1 MALSLHQTQEP
12 AGIGVHLAGWGGC
25 SGPWGARESFGATQ
39 RWQCTGQ
46 TGTGAMG
53 GGFWAPPRGRGRE
66 RSLALQEAH
75 GVWALCWTP
84 SSWAAPEHTIPMGTA
99 QPARGQPRPHTGNW
113 PAASSR
119 LAGAEPEEW
128 SMEASGSWDTFARR
142 ETWPGRPGQE
152 APGKNL
158 LRGARRAQDSSL
170 GVAKKQQVKRT
181 LLWATHIWAGGA
193 RCACRLRNTA

>member
-1 MALSLHQTQEP
+1 
-12 AGIGVHLAGWGGC
+12 
-25 SGPWGARESFGATQ
+25 
-39 RWQCTGQ
+39 
-46 TGTGAMG
+46 MG
-53 GGFWAPPRGRGRE
+53 GGFWAPLRRPWQGALAGIAGGPWGLGTVLG
-66 RSLALQEAH
+66 SLKL
-75 GVWALCWTP
+75 G
-84 SSWAAPEHTIPMGTA
+84 SPEHTIPVGIA
-99 QPARGQPRPHTGNW
+99 QPAGGQPRPHAGNW
-113 PAASSR
+113 PALSSR
-119 LAGAEPEEW
+119 LAGVEPEEW

-158 LRGARRAQDSSL
+158 LRGARQTRDSSL